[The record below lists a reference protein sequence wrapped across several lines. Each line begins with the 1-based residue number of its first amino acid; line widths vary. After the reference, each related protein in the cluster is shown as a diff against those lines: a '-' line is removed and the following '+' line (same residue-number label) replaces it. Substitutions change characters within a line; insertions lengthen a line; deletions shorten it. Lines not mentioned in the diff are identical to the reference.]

1 MKKFILL
8 GLAGI
13 TGLLCCFGTA
23 RPRRETDT
31 SRQIARLSERAM
43 ALYSHGQFDRAK
55 ADFLAVRVSL
65 SQIVGPRDPATLGS
79 RNNHAAVLFAMGDF
93 AGAEAEHRST
103 MNLRDKTLGRLNPDA
118 IASRQN
124 LAVTLM
130 CAGKYEEALLHQRCV
145 ESVRR
150 HLFGE
155 NDPKS
160 RQARRLIMLIEDA
173 MKSGKPGSAPSGFG
187 SSAVLPA

>member
-1 MKKFILL
+1 
-8 GLAGI
+8 
-13 TGLLCCFGTA
+13 
-23 RPRRETDT
+23 
-31 SRQIARLSERAM
+31 
-43 ALYSHGQFDRAK
+43 
-55 ADFLAVRVSL
+55 LAVRVSL

>member
-23 RPRRETDT
+23 RTGRETDT
-31 SRQIARLSERAM
+31 SGQTARLSERAM
-43 ALYSHGQFDRAK
+43 ALYSHGQLDRAK

-65 SQIVGPRDPATLGS
+65 SQTVGPRDPATLGS
-79 RNNHAAVLFAMGDF
+79 RNNHAAVLFAMGDL

-130 CAGKYEEALLHQRCV
+130 CAGKYDEALLHERCV

-150 HLFGE
+150 HLLGE

-160 RQARRLIMLIEDA
+160 QQARRLRIMIEEA
-173 MKSGKPGSAPSGFG
+173 KKHGSPGSAPSGLG
-187 SSAVLPA
+187 SSMVLPA